1 MAQGTSISQIKLTER
16 SLLRRSAISK
26 ASLPAAA
33 QLSNFG
39 PFEPLP
45 KLWQFFGYSFGM
57 GRGECKAKHS
67 YTVAMNL
74 KKLDARLHQATWS
87 FFAGNMDCRISWM
100 IYRGLWILGF
110 TFTIIHTEQFIMF
123 MCFGLFWINVSICFH
138 PLYLVVLSKPAPA
151 ACQLVQLVLFRL
163 VRQEPTWIRT
173 RAFVRWD
180 SLGQGS
186 RQSRAAEPCLAAW
199 PGSEERDNSG
209 AAGALACAL

>member
-1 MAQGTSISQIKLTER
+1 
-16 SLLRRSAISK
+16 
-26 ASLPAAA
+26 
-33 QLSNFG
+33 
-39 PFEPLP
+39 
-45 KLWQFFGYSFGM
+45 M

-74 KKLDARLHQATWS
+74 KKLDARLHQATC
-87 FFAGNMDCRISWM
+87 FFLAGAMDCRISWM

-123 MCFGLFWINVSICFH
+123 MCFGLFCINVSICFH
-138 PLYLVVLSKPAPA
+138 PLYLAVLSKPTPA
-151 ACQLVQLVLFRL
+151 ACQLVLFRL

-180 SLGQGS
+180 SQGDGVLD
-186 RQSRAAEPCLAAW
+186 RAEPPSLVW